1 MSNKPVYRSEL
12 SVYDGVQLLRI
23 WDLYDDA
30 NPTMTVTNGAE
41 QVLSE
46 LQATLGTLPALIIYK
61 DSSGEWDRLVWDGR
75 FAAFRSVIPGEP
87 RTTDDY
93 TAMGWAVIAFKLEPK
108 ASGS

>member
-41 QVLSE
+41 RVLSE
-46 LQATLGTLPALIIYK
+46 LQATLGTVPVLIIYK
-61 DSSGEWDRLVWDGR
+61 DSNGEWDRLVWDGR
-75 FAAFRSVIPGEP
+75 FAAFRSVMPGMP
-87 RTTDDY
+87 PTDDDE
-93 TAMGWAVIAFKLEPK
+93 TAMERAVTAFKQEANRK
-108 ASGS
+108 